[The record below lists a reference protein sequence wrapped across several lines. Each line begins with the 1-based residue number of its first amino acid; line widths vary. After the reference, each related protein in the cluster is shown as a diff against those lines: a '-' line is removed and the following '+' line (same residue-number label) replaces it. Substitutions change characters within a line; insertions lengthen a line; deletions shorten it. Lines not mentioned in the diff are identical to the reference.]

1 MEDVYQL
8 EEANRVEN
16 RYLDS
21 SESELDDEELDFDF

>member
-8 EEANRVEN
+8 EEANSVEN